1 MYKSWKGIISLQ
13 WKKGRKEEGDVEGEG
28 VERQCRTL
36 RSFLNELRIELIF
49 SWDGGGDREDGKQAG
64 KQITA
69 RVWHTGPF
77 LRRTLM

>member
-1 MYKSWKGIISLQ
+1 MSI
-13 WKKGRKEEGDVEGEG
+13 GEG

-49 SWDGGGDREDGKQAG
+49 SRDAGIGDGSVRREEG

-69 RVWHTGPF
+69 RV
-77 LRRTLM
+77 